1 MRQGYC
7 KIPTTISPQTVNCC
21 LTPKYISVSSSV
33 KSASILS
40 NNFIQFSLLLS
51 VRLMEIIAIYMKRI
65 VSYRLFIITYRLFI
79 KVYMKRCITYRLFIK
94 VYMKRCITYR
104 LFIKIYMKRCITYRI
119 RIFSSIIQSI
129 SSKLSI
135 RLRLVHFHFYNNY
148 ISNQNITTVLLINY

>member
-104 LFIKIYMKRCITYRI
+104 LFIKIYMKRCITYR
-119 RIFSSIIQSI
+119 
-129 SSKLSI
+129 
-135 RLRLVHFHFYNNY
+135 
-148 ISNQNITTVLLINY
+148 TVSYTHLTLPTIYSV